1 MGLNGELS
9 FKDRG
14 VRQILCSKRRAETSR
29 KVRQALRVEGGV
41 GTDPRFVPSKIL
53 FSSSCKETTWEMDPK

>member
-29 KVRQALRVEGGV
+29 KGHQALQVEGGM
-41 GTDPRFVPSKIL
+41 GTDPWFVPSKIL
-53 FSSSCKETTWEMDPK
+53 FSSSHKETTWEMDPK